1 MNKEE
6 IKKQIEKLEYD
17 LWLHN
22 MIDHF
27 TLEDIRYRDDLSNKI
42 SRLRS
47 ELREME
53 SDV

>member
-6 IKKQIEKLEYD
+6 IKKQIEELED
-17 LWLHN
+17 KLWLHN

-27 TLEDIRYRDDLSNKI
+27 TLEDIRIRDDLSNEI

-53 SDV
+53 GDV